1 MKFFLLLSFS
11 LFLCGTLFS
20 YTIENKPNTLIAEQ
34 SLSNPHEILLS
45 ENSHNGKIL
54 TLSDGSSWE
63 VAPQDLNI
71 SEVWVIPSPFAVE
84 KSANAT
90 YPYYLVNKD
99 TGSKVLVRPIAP
111 IKKDT
116 ATQKPV
122 S

>member
-1 MKFFLLLSFS
+1 MRFIIVSSFLCI
-11 LFLCGTLFS
+11 CGTLFS
-20 YTIENKPNTLIAEQ
+20 CSSGNNTNTLMAEQ
-34 SLSNPHEILLS
+34 SQSNPHEIFLS

-90 YPYYLVNKD
+90 FPYYLVNKD

-111 IKKDT
+111 EKKESEKS
-116 ATQKPV
+116 QKPIM
-122 S
+122 